1 MSVGKCFGANFARCR
16 KEAGLTQ
23 EAVSHMAGVHR
34 TEIGTLERG
43 NRIPRIDTLV
53 KLAATVGVKPED
65 LLEGIVWEPGKIY
78 SGALSKSRCR
88 VLGRFS
94 GRFRLSA
101 RPREEARLARN
112 DGRKEGTQ
120 GDHQGRRRARM
131 AGQRN

>member
-23 EAVSHMAGVHR
+23 EAVSHMAGLHR

-53 KLAATVGVKPED
+53 KLAATVGVKPEA

-78 SGALSKSRCR
+78 SGGF
-88 VLGRFS
+88 VEVQVPGLGPVQRKVPIE
-94 GRFRLSA
+94 
-101 RPREEARLARN
+101 RPS
-112 DGRKEGTQ
+112 DS
-120 GDHQGRRRARM
+120 
-131 AGQRN
+131 